1 MMLKTNEA
9 RIETCTK
16 CNYHCEF
23 CTHPTHFARKK
34 EIMSLETYRFIID
47 KLRKEA
53 PYITDST
60 ISGFGEAF
68 LDPTIFEKIEYSIN
82 NGLEVHTLT
91 NGSTLN
97 EDKINALFNNR
108 VEDIRISLHSIKTE
122 NYCKITGASPA
133 QHKRVLDNI
142 EYIIK
147 NKDYTRLVITIDV
160 IDINKDEIDEIIER
174 YSDRVDLLEIW
185 RPHNWVDTLDYRE
198 GPIIKDS
205 CGRPINSP
213 LQIQV
218 DGTINMCCFDYNGV
232 LLLGD
237 FMTQTLEEIFESD
250 VFLDL
255 RKQHIYGTLAKSNYI
270 CKNCD
275 QRKGQHD
282 AVIYNSKFSGKDR
295 LNRTST
301 NYRKV

>member
-1 MMLKTNEA
+1 MLKTNEA

-16 CNYHCEF
+16 CNYKCKF
-23 CTHPTHFARKK
+23 CTHPTPYFNRKK
-34 EIMSLETYRFIID
+34 EIMSLKTYQFIID

-53 PYITDST
+53 PYITEST

-68 LDPTIFEKIEYSIN
+68 LDPTIFEKIKYSKDR
-82 NGLEVHTLT
+82 GLRVHTLT

-97 EDKINALFNNR
+97 KDQIDILFHHK
-108 VEDIRISLHSIKTE
+108 VEDIRISLHSINTE
-122 NYCKITGASPA
+122 NYCRITGASPA
-133 QHKRVLDNI
+133 QHKRVLNNI
-142 EYIIK
+142 EYIIE
-147 NKDYTRLVITIDV
+147 NKEYTRLVITIDV
-160 IDINKDEIDEIIER
+160 IDINEYEVDEIIDR

-185 RPHNWVDTLDYRE
+185 RPHNWVDTLNYRE

-237 FMTQTLEEIFESD
+237 FITQTLEEIFSSES
-250 VFLDL
+250 FIDL
-255 RKQHIYGTLAKSNYI
+255 RKHHLFGTLAESEYI

-275 QRKGQHD
+275 QRKCQRN
-282 AVIYNSKFSGKDR
+282 AVIYNSKFSGDDR

>member
-1 MMLKTNEA
+1 MLITNEA

-16 CNYHCEF
+16 CNYQCEF
-23 CTHPTHFARKK
+23 CTHPTHFARKE

-47 KLRKEA
+47 KLRLEA
-53 PYITDST
+53 PYILEST

-68 LDPTIFEKIEYSIN
+68 LDPTIFEKIKYSID
-82 NGLEVHTLT
+82 NGLNVHTLT

-97 EDKINALFNNR
+97 EDKIDTLFKYN
-108 VEDIRISLHSIKTE
+108 VEDIRISLHSIKPE
-122 NYCKITGASPA
+122 NYCRITGATPA
-133 QHKRVLDNI
+133 QHRKVLHNI
-142 EYIIK
+142 NYIIN

-160 IDINKDEIDEIIER
+160 VDINKDEVDEIINL
-174 YSDRVDLLEIW
+174 YSDRVDLLEVW
-185 RPHNWVDTLDYRE
+185 RPHNWVDVLDYRT

-237 FMTQTLEEIFESD
+237 FMTQTLDEIFESE
-250 VFLDL
+250 VYLDL
-255 RKQHIYGTLAKSNYI
+255 RKQHILGTLAESNYI

-275 QRKGQHD
+275 QRRGQND
-282 AVIYNSKFSGKDR
+282 AVIYNSKFSGDDR